1 MNLRCLKLFRAY
13 SISFKSSNFGNFFLE
28 LNCKGLHQSSGK
40 EKESCC
46 LVFSPRKIVALS
58 RRSRALTAKKCT
70 KKRDAKLLLSQSK
83 LMAVLPFLLPSPSL
97 LPKLPFVIIPKM
109 GYHGNV
115 SSLFSSLLQIVP
127 GPVHRF
133 LCPNRAN

>member
-1 MNLRCLKLFRAY
+1 MNLRCLKRFRAY

-46 LVFSPRKIVALS
+46 LVFSPREIVALS

-83 LMAVLPFLLPSPSL
+83 PMAVLPFSLPSL
-97 LPKLPFVIIPKM
+97 LRKLPI
-109 GYHGNV
+109 V
-115 SSLFSSLLQIVP
+115 SWLGVRRREKEARPVLNLTSSNS
-127 GPVHRF
+127 RF
-133 LCPNRAN
+133 L

>member
-83 LMAVLPFLLPSPSL
+83 PMAVLPFSLPPLSL
-97 LPKLPFVIIPKM
+97 LRKLPIFSWPGVRGREKEARPVLKLT
-109 GYHGNV
+109 
-115 SSLFSSLLQIVP
+115 SSNS
-127 GPVHRF
+127 RF
-133 LCPNRAN
+133 L